1 MIAVKIC
8 GLTTPETVDAAVDA
22 GADYIGFNFFPPS
35 PRFLTPALAAPLAA
49 RAGAVRRVG
58 LFVNPVWD
66 DIAAV
71 LAAVPLEILQ
81 IYGPAET
88 VTAIRA
94 RTALPIWQSIGLAS
108 TADLPGP
115 DNPADGYVLE
125 AKPPPGATRPG
136 GNAVLADWSLFENF
150 RPAGGKPWLL
160 AGGLTPANVGAA
172 IREAGAPGVDV
183 ASGVETAPGMKSAD
197 LIRVFIAAARATVFD
212 DFLK

>member
-1 MIAVKIC
+1 MTAVKIC

-58 LFVNPVWD
+58 LFVNPVWE

-71 LAAVPLEILQ
+71 LAALPLEILQ

-136 GNAVLADWSLFENF
+136 GNAVLADWTLFKNF
-150 RPAGGKPWLL
+150 DAAGKIWLL
-160 AGGLTPANVGAA
+160 AGGLTPANVADA
-172 IREAGAPGVDV
+172 MRKTAAPGVDV
-183 ASGVETAPGMKSAD
+183 SSGVETAPGVKSPD
-197 LIRVFIAAARATVFD
+197 LIRAFIMAARAGG
-212 DFLK
+212 